1 MEPFS
6 LVIGVFL
13 GLWTQHVFFQMQ
25 EQEKQKDKKKQGKDE
40 KELSAEEEFGAA
52 LGQYLKRQGAS
63 IRDMQIKVE
72 PAKNKPEPSG
82 KGKGDSSK
90 GSDS

>member
-1 MEPFS
+1 MEPLS

-13 GLWTQHVFFQMQ
+13 GLWTQHVFFQSQ
-25 EQEKQKDKKKQGKDE
+25 EQEKKKKKDKDEKDKKT
-40 KELSAEEEFGAA
+40 AEEEFGEA
-52 LGQYLKRQGAS
+52 LGHYLARQGAS

-82 KGKGDSSK
+82 KGKGDSGKS
-90 GSDS
+90 SES

>member
-13 GLWTQHVFFQMQ
+13 GLWTQHVFFQIQ
-25 EQEKQKDKKKQGKDE
+25 EQEKEKKKKGKDE
-40 KELSAEEEFGAA
+40 KEKTAEEEFGEA
-52 LGQYLKRQGAS
+52 LGHYLKRQGAS

-72 PAKNKPEPSG
+72 PAKNKPESSG
-82 KGKGDSSK
+82 KGKGDSGKS
-90 GSDS
+90 SES